1 MKGVGGPLLS
11 IGDLLADLVEE
22 TVDSSA
28 PPNPESSSKLET
40 DAISGPLDLTGLFQD
55 NYDKL
60 NSAFAGSDHSWT
72 SLTLELCASLET
84 ANKLV
89 HATTTN
95 ARFLS
100 EKVGELERIVKQGDS
115 AVAAARTVHATVNQK
130 GLPS

>member
-1 MKGVGGPLLS
+1 MKGVRT
-11 IGDLLADLVEE
+11 IAVDRDLLADLVEE

-89 HATTTN
+89 QPPPQM
-95 ARFLS
+95 L
-100 EKVGELERIVKQGDS
+100 DS
-115 AVAAARTVHATVNQK
+115 CQRKWEN
-130 GLPS
+130 SRE